1 MQLKRWFSLLLAA
14 AILISGNSLSF
25 ASIDTDVLYAASHD
39 ISTTA
44 SAVEAVVSEV
54 YAKGVINDW
63 YVPDMAADGCISEE
77 MRSYVENI
85 DDEIRLVTDAE
96 RILIMKSAVGI
107 RDEELV
113 DYICENIKGM
123 SINQLIFGLLA
134 LDSYGYDRPLARQQ
148 LIDGILAS
156 QNELGGFGAA
166 AVIDTDN
173 TSLAILA
180 LSPYEQ
186 CTEAVEKGIEAL
198 AQMQGE
204 SGAFCNRYGVEN
216 SNSTSVAINAL
227 CGAGVDIFTD
237 SRFIKSGNSLEGLLT
252 FMNEDYTFGF
262 TNTRHNSLS
271 TEQAFRA
278 MVSVKRQ
285 LNGENKVYIFRFGG
299 GSIDLPSTESTTAA
313 IESTTESTSF
323 AAEES
328 TAESTT
334 EISTSA
340 QITITE
346 TTSAKPTA
354 ETAASTETTTEA
366 VSNRPGGGGGSSTK
380 RISISVTVSTLE
392 EPCYAFDFTDTVSV
406 YAGSSAWTAVKA
418 ALDNQG
424 LTYAATGDEESI
436 YISAIGEDSS
446 HLLYEFDMGVNSGW
460 KYSINGREPE
470 ASMGSIKLSDGDI
483 IQLYY
488 VTDYTKESSDSS
500 YNDQITSMQKKFD
513 PVTAFTDLTRKR
525 LAVIITYAQGTK
537 KK

>member
-1 MQLKRWFSLLLAA
+1 MQLKRWISLLLTA

-25 ASIDTDVLYAASHD
+25 ANVGTDVVYAASND

-54 YAKGVINDW
+54 YAKGVLSDW
-63 YVPDMAADGCISEE
+63 YVPDMAADGCISEK

-85 DDEIRLVTDAE
+85 DEEIRLVTDAE

-107 RDEELV
+107 RDEKLV

-156 QNELGGFGAA
+156 QNELGGFGSAT
-166 AVIDTDN
+166 VIDTDN
-173 TSLAILA
+173 TALAIQALA
-180 LSPYEQ
+180 PYEQ
-186 CTEAVEKGIEAL
+186 CNKAVERGIEAL

-204 SGAFCNRYGVEN
+204 SGAFCNRYGAEN

-237 SRFIKSGNSLEGLLT
+237 NRFIKSGNALEGLLT

-262 TNTRHNSLS
+262 TNTRHNALS

-278 MVSVKRQ
+278 IVSVKRQ
-285 LNGENKVYIFRFGG
+285 LSGENKVYIFRFGG

-323 AAEES
+323 VTE
-328 TAESTT
+328 ESTT

-340 QITITE
+340 QTTITE
-346 TTSAKPTA
+346 TTSAKPTT

-366 VSNRPGGGGGSSTK
+366 SSNRPSGGGGSSTK

-392 EPCYAFDFTDTVSV
+392 EPDYVFDFTDTVSV
-406 YAGSSAWTAVKA
+406 YAGSSVWTAVKT
-418 ALDNQG
+418 ALESQG

-436 YISAIGEDSS
+436 YISGIGEDSS
-446 HLLYEFDMGVNSGW
+446 NLLYEFDMGVNSGW
-460 KYSINGREPE
+460 KYSVNGREPD
-470 ASMGSIKLSDGDI
+470 ASMGSIKLSEGDI

-500 YNDQITSMQKKFD
+500 YNDQIPSTQKKFD

-525 LAVIITYAQGTK
+525 LAVIITYAQETK